1 MFKTDAA
8 PQPATS
14 PDRAVPRKTVF
25 LLLRVAIG
33 IAVLA
38 YLAKSGQINFSS
50 LIRLFHAWPITL
62 TAVLFLLL
70 DILMMSVRA
79 SLLFRTARLS
89 LSLANYVHLN
99 LVGFLFSTFL
109 PGAAGWDIAKSFYS
123 PTALHQVRPAPTAAL

>member
-1 MFKTDAA
+1 MFKTDGG
-8 PQPATS
+8 PQPATR
-14 PDRAVPRKTVF
+14 PNRAVPRKTVF

-38 YLAKSGQINFSS
+38 YLAKSGQINVSS

-89 LSLANYVHLN
+89 LSLANSVQLN

-109 PGAAGWDIAKSFYS
+109 PRAAGGVIASVVFATRANSVRS
-123 PTALHQVRPAPTAAL
+123 P